1 MKEAHEK
8 IDELITINALNK
20 IKESNQIDP
29 FSIEQIAHGK
39 EMGGGTILYKGATK
53 GSTNNPDK
61 NDIRYI
67 QRALMTMATQDVR
80 EQDQYNLMQQL
91 QQGVDVDTLKAS
103 EMPNVLKGMQQADS
117 PSMLARLIDKIKG
130 MF

>member
-1 MKEAHEK
+1 MSDAHEK
-8 IDELITINALNK
+8 IDELITINALDK
-20 IKESNQIDP
+20 IAS
-29 FSIEQIAHGK
+29 SSVEQIAHGK
-39 EMGGGTILYKGATK
+39 DLFGGQILYKGTTK
-53 GSTNNPDK
+53 GSVNNPDK
-61 NDIRYI
+61 NDMRYI
-67 QRALMTMATQDVR
+67 LRSVMTMPTQDVR

-103 EMPNVLKGMQQADS
+103 EMPSVLRGMQQADS

>member
-1 MKEAHEK
+1 MLDAHEK

-20 IKESNQIDP
+20 IAS
-29 FSIEQIAHGK
+29 SSVEQIAHGK
-39 EMGGGTILYKGATK
+39 DLLGGQILYKGK
-53 GSTNNPDK
+53 TNNPDK

-67 QRALMTMATQDVR
+67 LRSVMTMPTEDVR
-80 EQDQYNLMQQL
+80 RQDQYNLMQQL
-91 QQGVDVDTLKAS
+91 QQGANVDTLSAS
-103 EMPNVLKGMQQADS
+103 EMPDALRRMQQADS

>member
-1 MKEAHEK
+1 MSDAHEE
-8 IDELITINALNK
+8 IDKLITINALDK
-20 IKESNQIDP
+20 IAS
-29 FSIEQIAHGK
+29 SSVEQIAHGK
-39 EMGGGTILYKGATK
+39 DLFGGQILYKGTTK
-53 GSTNNPDK
+53 GSVNNPDK

-67 QRALMTMATQDVR
+67 LRSVMTMPTQDVR

-103 EMPNVLKGMQQADS
+103 EMPDALRGMQQADS